1 MGLAEM
7 GGGGKGNDN
16 NNDND
21 NDNQC
26 VKHFRV
32 YKVLSHSL
40 SHLLLNDPES

>member
-7 GGGGKGNDN
+7 GGGGRGNDN
-16 NNDND
+16 NDDND

-32 YKVLSHSL
+32 YKVLSHS
-40 SHLLLNDPES
+40 